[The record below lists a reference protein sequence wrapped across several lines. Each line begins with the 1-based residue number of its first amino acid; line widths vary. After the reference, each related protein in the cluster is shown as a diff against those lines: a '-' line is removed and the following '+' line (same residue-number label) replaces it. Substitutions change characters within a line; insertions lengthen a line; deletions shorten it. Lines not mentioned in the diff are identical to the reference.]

1 MSNKSGA
8 ASLSRCSRR
17 LPPLAAFQLPCCVFT
32 SVRFSPPSKKV
43 SLLDTWKTNAHMG
56 LVFRAKNTRGG
67 VFPSAGRASSPRS
80 QLWNSGSLTALA
92 ALRVSRVG
100 RGSVCV
106 GRTAL
111 CVRVNPRLRFS
122 PLLSATTRMYH
133 HVTVGC
139 PQRDRTPST
148 PRFDPPSY
156 NISLLIDASVRHT
169 L

>member
-1 MSNKSGA
+1 MSNKSGG
-8 ASLSRCSRR
+8 ASPSRCSRR
-17 LPPLAAFQLPCCVFT
+17 PPSPRCLSAPVLRLHVGALLTPLPKK
-32 SVRFSPPSKKV
+32 PSKKSLFLTLGGQTPTRGLLSGLKTRV
-43 SLLDTWKTNAHMG
+43 EVSSLL
-56 LVFRAKNTRGG
+56 
-67 VFPSAGRASSPRS
+67 AGRAGSPRS

-92 ALRVSRVG
+92 AMRVSRVG

-122 PLLSATTRMYH
+122 PLLLATTRMYH

-148 PRFDPPSY
+148 PRFDPP
-156 NISLLIDASVRHT
+156 IL
-169 L
+169 

>member
-1 MSNKSGA
+1 MEPLQCRGA
-8 ASLSRCSRR
+8 AVAHRPSLPLSPRAASSPRCASH
-17 LPPLAAFQLPCCVFT
+17 
-32 SVRFSPPSKKV
+32 PPSKKV
-43 SLLDTWKTNAHMG
+43 SFLDTWKTNAQTG

-67 VFPSAGRASSPRS
+67 VFPSDGRAGSPRS
-80 QLWNSGSLTALA
+80 QLGNSGSLTALA

-148 PRFDPPSY
+148 PRFDPP
-156 NISLLIDASVRHT
+156 IL
-169 L
+169 